1 MGLTIFSSTGM
12 MLVSSVLKAIWK
24 ICPKLIFKD
33 FKANHFIKSERNWM
47 FKTFKAN
54 HFNILEQK
62 RIFKS
67 FEENA
72 SESKT

>member
-1 MGLTIFSSTGM
+1 MGLTISSSTGM
-12 MLVSSVLKAIWK
+12 MLVSSVLKVIWK